1 LALNDPELQR
11 VEPFQIF
18 DNLYYV
24 GTDWVSCY
32 ALTTSEGIV
41 LIDALYGDLPI
52 LAVENLELLGLNP
65 TDIRYVL
72 VTHGHFDHAGG
83 AAFFQETFGARVGM
97 TQTDWDLAAIEA
109 KGRFFT
115 PGAPRPD
122 LVLADGDSLRVGDQT
137 IHFYVTPGHTEG
149 VLSMRFPVYDGGEA
163 HEAFV
168 FGGVGLNFEG
178 VPRTLSYIESVNRIR
193 ELATGRPVIEVNV
206 GNHPTVGRIFERHE
220 PLVQRQ
226 RGDPHPYVD
235 PDAFLED
242 LDLFLRNAE
251 AKLVEERAAAGL

>member
-1 LALNDPELQR
+1 MDPAGAVPVESTMSDSTLLALNDPELQR

-97 TQTDWDLAAIEA
+97 TQADWDLAAIEA

-122 LVLADGDSLRVGDQT
+122 LVPISTRKSSPTGICTNASCPKPRNSQA
-137 IHFYVTPGHTEG
+137 F
-149 VLSMRFPVYDGGEA
+149 LS
-163 HEAFV
+163 
-168 FGGVGLNFEG
+168 
-178 VPRTLSYIESVNRIR
+178 
-193 ELATGRPVIEVNV
+193 
-206 GNHPTVGRIFERHE
+206 HPCVS
-220 PLVQRQ
+220 
-226 RGDPHPYVD
+226 VD
-235 PDAFLED
+235 P
-242 LDLFLRNAE
+242 
-251 AKLVEERAAAGL
+251 